1 MFPPS
6 VLTEVGLPR
15 LCKRGDLDEHAADRF
30 SSRRGSR
37 RSTTSALVGR
47 SVFVDWHFQGL
58 SDHLCRGI
66 SKRHFAS
73 LDGSD
78 RRRAQTNQ
86 ASQFG
91 LRQSSQ
97 NPPVSRETSF
107 GRHVDNILDRPS
119 EYVRQL
125 SEQINL
131 RADRADLPVL
141 DRPLTDPREASGVST
156 ADAGLLAQTNQ
167 LCWLKPAQHASTHS
181 LSSRRALAM
190 SRHCAATPLVSS
202 SNASMPRVNT
212 SGYYIA
218 GIDCGEGTATTYR
231 RGSPGR
237 K

>member
-6 VLTEVGLPR
+6 LLTEVDLPHV
-15 LCKRGDLDEHAADRF
+15 CKRGDFDEHAADRF
-30 SSRRGSR
+30 SSRGGPR
-37 RSTTSALVGR
+37 RPATSALVGR
-47 SVFVDWHFQGL
+47 SVFVDGHLQSL

-73 LDGSD
+73 LNGSD

-86 ASQFG
+86 SSEFG
-91 LRQSSQ
+91 LRQSPQ
-97 NPPVSRETSF
+97 NPPVSWETAL
-107 GRHVDNILDRPS
+107 GRHIDNILDRPS

-125 SEQINL
+125 SEQVNL

-141 DRPLTDPREASGVST
+141 DRSLADPRETSGVST
-156 ADAGLLAQTNQ
+156 TDAGLLAQTNQ
-167 LCWLKPAQHASTHS
+167 LCRLKTAQHASTHS
-181 LSSRRALAM
+181 PSSRRALAM

-212 SGYYIA
+212 SGFYIA
-218 GIDCGEGTATTYR
+218 GIDCEGGTTSTHR
-231 RGSPGR
+231 RGSPER